1 MFLWASSWNCGPLT
15 ELPLTT
21 LPCKYRVQ
29 EGHWWRMLLLFA
41 FICWLFNSGG
51 SDVQRKTVG
60 QGSRG
65 PVSAFAVP
73 FPSKSHPVN
82 AERSIQTFW
91 YARPTEERVIN
102 EAINEGIVLMR
113 KKYRGNLVLLILFSI
128 MPSAQL
134 LEDIFFLGLCVI
146 LRTDLALP

>member
-1 MFLWASSWNCGPLT
+1 MGLFGPLM
-15 ELPLTT
+15 ELSLTT

-41 FICWLFNSGG
+41 LICWLFKSGG
-51 SDVQRKTVG
+51 SDVQRKTVC

-82 AERSIQTFW
+82 AERSRQTF
-91 YARPTEERVIN
+91 
-102 EAINEGIVLMR
+102 
-113 KKYRGNLVLLILFSI
+113 
-128 MPSAQL
+128 
-134 LEDIFFLGLCVI
+134 
-146 LRTDLALP
+146 